1 MKLQRELKNAIFI
14 FLGIGIYFLAMDSLG
29 LADVYYLRLLNIFI
43 VLYFV
48 NQTIKCNIKDG
59 KIDYLQNIFASA
71 FTSLLG
77 VFLSVIGLFI
87 YINYKGGETYIHNL
101 SDIFLTGSK
110 PSVTQYCIGLLFEGI
125 ASSIIATFILMQ
137 YWKRYTHAD

>member
-1 MKLQRELKNAIFI
+1 MISLLFISNKNSIKKALLKRYLLGKL
-14 FLGIGIYFLAMDSLG
+14 Y
-29 LADVYYLRLLNIFI
+29 VFI

-48 NQTIKCNIKDG
+48 NQTINTNIKEG
-59 KIDYLQNIFASA
+59 KNSYLQNVFAGA
-71 FTSLLG
+71 FTAIVG
-77 VFLSVIGLFI
+77 VFLSVIGLYI
-87 YINYKGGETYIHNL
+87 YINYKGGEAYIYTL

>member
-1 MKLQRELKNAIFI
+1 MKLQRELKNAILI

-29 LADVYYLRLLNIFI
+29 FADIYYLRLLNIFI

-48 NQTIKCNIKDG
+48 NQTIKYNIKDG
-59 KIDYLQNIFASA
+59 KNDYLQNIFAAA
-71 FTSLLG
+71 FTSIIG
-77 VFLSVIGLFI
+77 VFLSIIGLYI
-87 YINYKGGETYIHNL
+87 YINYKGGEAYIHTL

-110 PSVTQYCIGLLFEGI
+110 PSVTQYCLGLLFEGI
-125 ASSIIATFILMQ
+125 ASSMIATFILMQ